1 MKKYT
6 TLSLLLIALTNVS
19 FAQGIYFKIGGGY
32 GLPIATSIIGQQ
44 QTRNQDQTGNNNT
57 NIETTKNT
65 SASFIAGANG
75 NIGVGFMFSKYLGA
89 EITAQYVAGKTYKIY
104 DVYNYKSDNLTG
116 SQWDKS
122 SISCKAIY
130 INPSFIITPGSKLPY
145 GRFGF
150 ILGAPKIK
158 EESSHYYDL
167 DGTSTS
173 STKGELKN
181 NLSVGFQGALG
192 MKWTLGNKIDL
203 FTEVSVISMTVYTKE
218 YTLTES
224 ISNGTDNLAAMQTY
238 YKKTVY
244 KKEITVDNS
253 ASTDINKPRQ
263 AIRESNAFSSISL
276 QVGIV
281 YLLQKRNVE

>member
-6 TLSLLLIALTNVS
+6 TLSFLLIALVNVS
-19 FAQGIYFKIGGGY
+19 IAQGIYFKLGGGY

-44 QTRNQDQTGNNNT
+44 QTRNQDQTGNNNI

-65 SASFIAGANG
+65 SASFIAGANASL
-75 NIGVGFMFSKYLGA
+75 GVGFMFNKFLGA
-89 EITAQYVAGKTYKIY
+89 EVNAQYVAGKTYKVY
-104 DVYNYKSDNLTG
+104 DVYNYKSDNTTG
-116 SQWDKS
+116 SQWNKFSVS
-122 SISCKAIY
+122 SKAIY

-145 GRFGF
+145 GRFGV

-173 STKGELKN
+173 SSKGEFKN

-192 MKWTLGNKIDL
+192 MKWMLGDKIDL

-218 YTLTES
+218 FTLTES
-224 ISNGTDNLAAMQTY
+224 INNGTDNLASMQTY

-253 ASTDINKPRQ
+253 VSTDINKPRQ
-263 AIRESNAFSSISL
+263 AIRQANAFSSISL
-276 QVGIV
+276 QIGIT